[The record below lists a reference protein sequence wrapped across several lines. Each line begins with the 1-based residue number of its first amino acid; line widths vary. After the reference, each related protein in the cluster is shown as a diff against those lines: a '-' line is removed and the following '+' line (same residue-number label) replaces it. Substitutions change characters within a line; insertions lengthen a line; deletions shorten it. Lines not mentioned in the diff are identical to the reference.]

1 MPEGIPYA
9 STNVTAGT
17 GKDLN
22 YIGKHCFALSGL
34 FESSTSAQLALEFN
48 SGNKYIVGTFQWNG
62 FIQTD
67 DPTVGNNS
75 AIQIRFNNIIVTMMK
90 VDTGSEDNFSSGN
103 VETFVIPPY
112 TKVTVYLDGSS
123 TTSDLKGA
131 INFQG
136 EVYD

>member
-1 MPEGIPYA
+1 MAKPRIGSNAPFGGGSTSLVILGDHCYA
-9 STNVTAGT
+9 
-17 GKDLN
+17 
-22 YIGKHCFALSGL
+22 ISGL
-34 FESSTSAQLALEFN
+34 FNTSTSAQLALDFVTP
-48 SGNKYIVGTFQWNG
+48 SGYIVGTFQWNG

-67 DPTVGNNS
+67 DPTTGNHS

-123 TTSDLKGA
+123 TGTDLKGS
-131 INFQG
+131 INFTG
-136 EVYD
+136 KLYA